1 MREKMGEIW
10 GKYKLPL
17 LVLLIGIVLMLI
29 PIRTQGN
36 QKEKAQEK
44 DNFSVTDTE
53 RKMEEI
59 LGNIAGVGRVDVM
72 LTLKSGNTL
81 QLAQDKD
88 YSERNS
94 EKKEDAQVV
103 KLNRGSGT
111 QEVVVTH
118 EIYPTYLG
126 AVVVCDGAD
135 NAAVCLA
142 VTEAVS
148 VLTGLS
154 SDKIRV
160 EKWN

>member
-1 MREKMGEIW
+1 MKEKMVEIW
-10 GKYKLPL
+10 GKFKLPI
-17 LVLLIGIVLMLI
+17 LVLLIGVLLMLI
-29 PIRTQGN
+29 PLRRQDSEVKN
-36 QKEKAQEK
+36 SEWQES
-44 DNFSVTDTE
+44 FSLADME
-53 RKMEEI
+53 RKMEGI
-59 LGNIAGVGRVDVM
+59 LSNIAGVGRTDVM

-88 YSERNS
+88 YSEREQ

-135 NAAVCLA
+135 NASVCLS